1 MFRHG
6 SEAVRICDE
15 ALSVSGPSDPRI
27 AKIIQTDQNA
37 QMAYHV
43 HKALGFALEVRCTVC
58 TVILNTT
65 NWSMMIMFSHILTY
79 QEYKKITGRGSG
91 GSYSGFGD
99 VFRAGAESGAVHG
112 VIPGPGPGQ
121 VSDRNNHHSS
131 LTIYLLFTII
141 EASLNLNNENCLS
154 LLPCHFNVVCDIY
167 FLGPYCI

>member
-58 TVILNTT
+58 TVILHTT
-65 NWSMMIMFSHILTY
+65 NWSMMIMFSHIITS

-112 VIPGPGPGQ
+112 VIPGPGPG
-121 VSDRNNHHSS
+121 
-131 LTIYLLFTII
+131 
-141 EASLNLNNENCLS
+141 E
-154 LLPCHFNVVCDIY
+154 
-167 FLGPYCI
+167 